1 MSLIRVVIAFLAAA
15 VVSGAG
21 PNVMAQ
27 PAPAG
32 ASSPADDALSLA
44 RFVEARAGSTD
55 FAALDRF
62 GLAAMGRND
71 REGLNRLYHVTW
83 TILNQG
89 DFDKA
94 ALWNRRLLEA
104 AQRQGDEQYK
114 DIARLNALTI
124 RYDQGRTVV
133 AAQMRRTAETGEDW
147 FVRAHAVRL
156 AALALFDDDKVG
168 EGLEMLAQAQAGIP
182 DNDPF
187 RRHRPRRKSG
197 R

>member
-1 MSLIRVVIAFLAAA
+1 MSLIRVVLALLAAA
-15 VVSGAG
+15 VLCG
-21 PNVMAQ
+21 
-27 PAPAG
+27 G
-32 ASSPADDALSLA
+32 ASSAGAQPVPPTVQDAPDDALRLA

-62 GLAAMGRND
+62 GEAAMRRND

-94 ALWNRRLLEA
+94 ALWNRRLSEA
-104 AQRQGDEQYK
+104 AARQGDERYK

-124 RYDQGRTVV
+124 RYDQGETGV
-133 AAQMRRTAETGEDW
+133 AAEMRRTAETGEDW

-156 AALALFDDDKVG
+156 AALALFDDGKIG
-168 EGLEMLAQAQAGIP
+168 EGLELLA
-182 DNDPF
+182 
-187 RRHRPRRKSG
+187 
-197 R
+197 